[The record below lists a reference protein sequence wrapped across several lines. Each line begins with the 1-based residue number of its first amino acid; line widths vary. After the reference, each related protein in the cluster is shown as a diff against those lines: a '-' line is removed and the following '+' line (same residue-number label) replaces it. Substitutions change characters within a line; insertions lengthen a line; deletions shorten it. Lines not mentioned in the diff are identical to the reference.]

1 MCSEPRFSVV
11 IPAYN
16 EAALLPR
23 LIGTLHYA
31 AARYTGGAERIELI
45 VADNGST
52 DATAALASA
61 QGCRVVP
68 VERRAIAAAR
78 NGGAAVARGEV
89 FCFIDADMQVHPDT
103 FNAIDRTLQRGDVVG
118 GATGVWPERWS
129 AGVVATWAIM
139 LPGVWLTGMDTG
151 VVFCPRADFAAVG
164 GYDENLL
171 VAEDVK
177 FLFALTRLGWRTGRR
192 LRRARDAKAIVS
204 LRKFDKRGDWHQ
216 FPTFARL
223 AWQRLTA
230 PRRFEAFVRAYWY
243 KDR

>member
-23 LIGTLHYA
+23 LIGTLHCA

-45 VADNGST
+45 VADNSST

-204 LRKFDKRGDWHQ
+204 LRKFDKHGDWHQ

-230 PRRFEAFVRAYWY
+230 PRRFEEFVRVYWY

>member
-1 MCSEPRFSVV
+1 MCSNPRFSVI

-16 EAALLPR
+16 EAVLLPR
-23 LIGTLHYA
+23 LICTLQCA
-31 AARYTGGAERIELI
+31 AAHYTGGAERIEVI

-61 QGCRVVP
+61 QGCRVVR

-89 FCFIDADMQVHPDT
+89 LCFTDADMQVHPDT
-103 FNAIDRTLQRGDVVG
+103 FNAIDRTLRRGDVVG
-118 GATGVWPERWS
+118 GATGVRPERWS
-129 AGVVATWAIM
+129 AGIAATWAIM

-151 VVFCPRADFAAVG
+151 VVFCLRTDFAAVG

-192 LRRARDAKAIVS
+192 LRRARSAKAIVS
-204 LRKFDKRGDWHQ
+204 LRKFDKHGDWHQ
-216 FPTFARL
+216 FPTLARL
-223 AWQRLTA
+223 AWQRLVA
-230 PRRFEAFVRAYWY
+230 PRRFEERDRAYWY
-243 KDR
+243 EDR